1 MSQDTKHILVVDDEE
16 NMRHMLSLLLAREG
30 YRVSA
35 AEHGA
40 RALELLTKDP
50 ADIVLCDLKM
60 PVMDGMEFLEACQ
73 SRGLEPTLI
82 IMSAYGTLET
92 ALEAMKK
99 GAYDYVQKPFKP
111 DEVILTIRKAEERER
126 LRKENLQLR
135 EELALQSRYGDMVGQ
150 SQPMKE
156 IFSTI
161 EKVAPFAITV
171 LILGES
177 GTGKELIA
185 RAIHNKSP
193 RVSHPFLA
201 LNCGAVPQSLME
213 SELFGHVKGAFTDA
227 VQERKG
233 MFAAADKGTLF
244 LDEVG
249 ELPRELQVKLL
260 RVLQD
265 QEVRPVGGTRSQKV
279 DVRILAATSRDLE
292 EDVREGRFRE
302 DLFYRLNV
310 VTIKVP
316 PLRQRV
322 EDIPLL
328 VEHFISRLRRK
339 LRVEVEGITLRA
351 LSTLMRYWWPGNIRE
366 LENVLERAM
375 VLCDSRRID
384 FPDLPQRIRNQ
395 VDYKAVLSQADLRL
409 RPRLRS
415 LERELIKEALER
427 TGGNRTQAARLLG
440 ITHRALMYKLRE
452 TDQSSPKAHLA
463 LGKPETEEE
472 SPPSI

>member
-1 MSQDTKHILVVDDEE
+1 MEEPKHILVVDDEE

-35 AEHGA
+35 AEHGVQ
-40 RALELLTKDP
+40 ALEVLRADP

-73 SRGLEPTLI
+73 EKGLAPTVI
-82 IMSAYGTLET
+82 VMSAYGTLET
-92 ALEAMKK
+92 ALEAMKN

-126 LRKENLQLR
+126 LRSENLKLK
-135 EELALQSRYGDMVGQ
+135 EELARQSRYGGMVGQ
-150 SQPMKE
+150 SQAMRE

-161 EKVAPFAITV
+161 EKVAPFGVTV

-185 RAIHNKSP
+185 RAIHTKSP
-193 RVSHPFLA
+193 RSSQPFLA
-201 LNCGAVPQSLME
+201 LNCGAVPQTLME

-233 MFAAADKGTLF
+233 MFVAADKGTLF

-249 ELPRELQVKLL
+249 ELPREVQVKLL

-292 EDVREGRFRE
+292 QDVRGGRFRE

-310 VTIKVP
+310 VSIKVP
-316 PLRQRV
+316 PLRERV

-328 VEHFISRLRRK
+328 VEHFIPRFRSK
-339 LRVEVEGITLRA
+339 LRVEVEGISLRA
-351 LSTLMRYWWPGNIRE
+351 LSALMRYPWPGNVRE

-375 VLCDSRRID
+375 VLSDARRID
-384 FPDLPQRIRNQ
+384 LKDLPQRITT
-395 VDYKAVLSQADLRL
+395 QAGSRPALAREDLRL
-409 RPRLRS
+409 RPRLRA
-415 LERELIKEALER
+415 LESELIKEALER
-427 TGGNRTQAARLLG
+427 TGGNRTQAAKLLG

-452 TDQSSPKAHLA
+452 TGEASQGRAGSGEIP
-463 LGKPETEEE
+463 T
-472 SPPSI
+472 

>member
-1 MSQDTKHILVVDDEE
+1 MSQDSKHILVVDDEE

-30 YRVSA
+30 YRVST

-40 RALELLTKDP
+40 QALQVLMTDP

-73 SRGLEPTLI
+73 GRGLEPTLI
-82 IMSAYGTLET
+82 VMSAYGTLET

-135 EELALQSRYGDMVGQ
+135 EELARQSRYGDIVGQ
-150 SQPMKE
+150 SQAMME

-161 EKVAPFAITV
+161 EKVAAFPITV

-185 RAIHNKSP
+185 RAIHKKSP
-193 RVSHPFLA
+193 RACEPFLA

-233 MFAAADKGTLF
+233 LFVAADKGTLL

-265 QEVRPVGGTRSQKV
+265 QEVRPVGGTKSQKV
-279 DVRILAATSRDLE
+279 NVRILAATSRDLE
-292 EDVREGRFRE
+292 QDVRQGRFRE

-310 VTIKVP
+310 VTIRVP
-316 PLRQRV
+316 SLRERV

-328 VEHFISRLRRK
+328 VEHFISRFRLK
-339 LRVEVEGITLRA
+339 LRVQVEGITLRA
-351 LSTLMRYWWPGNIRE
+351 LSTLTRYWWPGNVRE
-366 LENVLERAM
+366 LENVVERAM

-384 FPDLPQRIRNQ
+384 LPDLPQRIR
-395 VDYKAVLSQADLRL
+395 DLAEGKASPSKADLRL
-409 RPRLRS
+409 RPRLRN
-415 LERELIKEALER
+415 LERELIQEALER
-427 TGGNRTQAARLLG
+427 TGGNRTQAAKLLG

-452 TDQSSPKAHLA
+452 TFE
-463 LGKPETEEE
+463 GEGGEM
-472 SPPSI
+472 

>member
-1 MSQDTKHILVVDDEE
+1 MTQDHKHVLVVDDEE
-16 NMRHMLSLLLAREG
+16 NMRHMLCLLLAREG

-40 RALELLTKDP
+40 QALELLMRDP

-60 PVMDGMEFLEACQ
+60 PVMGGMEFLEACQ
-73 SRGLEPTLI
+73 EKGLEPTLI
-82 IMSAYGTLET
+82 VMSAYGTLDT

-126 LRKENLQLR
+126 LRRENLRLK
-135 EELALQSRYGDMVGQ
+135 EELALKSSYGDMVGQ
-150 SQPMKE
+150 SQAMKE

-161 EKVAPFAITV
+161 EKVAPFGITV

-185 RAIHNKSP
+185 RAIHEKSP
-193 RVSHPFLA
+193 RASQPFLA
-201 LNCGAVPQSLME
+201 LNCGAVPHALME

-233 MFAAADKGTLF
+233 MFVAADKGTLF

-249 ELPRELQVKLL
+249 ELPREVQVKLL

-265 QEVRPVGGTRSQKV
+265 QEVRPLGGTKSQKV

-292 EDVREGRFRE
+292 QDVRQGRFRE

-316 PLRQRV
+316 PLRERL

-328 VEHFISRLRRK
+328 VEHFISKLRRK
-339 LRVEVEGITLRA
+339 LKVEVEGITLRA
-351 LSTLMRYWWPGNIRE
+351 LSVLMRYWWPGNVRE
-366 LENVLERAM
+366 LENVMERAM
-375 VLCDSRRID
+375 VLCDRRRLD
-384 FPDLPQRIRNQ
+384 LEDLPERIRAQ
-395 VDYKAVLSQADLRL
+395 AEERSPIPQADLRL

-427 TGGNRTQAARLLG
+427 TGGNRTQAAKLLG

-452 TDQSSPKAHLA
+452 T
-463 LGKPETEEE
+463 EEAFQGQVGSGE
-472 SPPSI
+472 IPA